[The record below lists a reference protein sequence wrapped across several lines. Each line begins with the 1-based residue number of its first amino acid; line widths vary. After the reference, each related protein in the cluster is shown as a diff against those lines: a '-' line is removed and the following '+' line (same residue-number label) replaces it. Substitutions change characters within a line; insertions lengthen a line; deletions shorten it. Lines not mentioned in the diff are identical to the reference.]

1 MDHKKV
7 DVRGKMA
14 GPVIAAIV
22 MILLMAAIMGILVWA
37 QTVDPIPLPIWI
49 FFAFIPT
56 AICIGVL
63 LALRSRFKEVQS
75 GEEEDAD
82 QY

>member
-1 MDHKKV
+1 MSAVKWQV
-7 DVRGKMA
+7 LS
-14 GPVIAAIV
+14 IAAIV
-22 MILLMAAIMGILVWA
+22 MILLMAAIGNLSLG